1 MVSPIDKSSRG
12 SECESRDL
20 PKQQALSCVGSF
32 SNVVDS
38 STPLRSGRNDNGV
51 TFLRIR
57 PLFMQHFAPP
67 RRPHQ
72 SRPRGEPASP
82 EGSSCSVSAGL
93 RLNLTEIYPEGSP
106 ERHTGRSLRF
116 RWWVDSF
123 NHTGYICNVAG
134 GRLPPLQTHWWV
146 VSFNRTGYMCNVPGT
161 ARRPFPTVLLVGVTV
176 QPHRLYSKRCLAM
189 NHRRYIAFT
198 VRRNDCQDSGVWL
211 LRSARPRTLRN
222 TTRKAVNCTRKVML
236 QDKG

>member
-1 MVSPIDKSSRG
+1 MPVALDSKPPTPGAPSWYIRICNEQNKKRMSFRPQ
-12 SECESRDL
+12 ECESRNL
-20 PKQQALSCVGSF
+20 LKQQVLFCVGSF

-38 STPLRSGRNDNGV
+38 STPRSCGRNDKGE

-106 ERHTGRSLRF
+106 ERHTCRSLRF
-116 RWWVDSF
+116 GWWVLPF
-123 NHTGYICNVAG
+123 NHTGCIRNVAW
-134 GRLPPLQTHWWV
+134 R
-146 VSFNRTGYMCNVPGT
+146 
-161 ARRPFPTVLLVGVTV
+161 
-176 QPHRLYSKRCLAM
+176 
-189 NHRRYIAFT
+189 
-198 VRRNDCQDSGVWL
+198 
-211 LRSARPRTLRN
+211 
-222 TTRKAVNCTRKVML
+222 
-236 QDKG
+236 